1 MSEHDVSILSCYDE
15 KYFMILNYDLYI
27 ELRPDEVTKDPMHWT
42 LDLRLYQNFART
54 HQEDFNFQLYSYLYE
69 LY

>member
-1 MSEHDVSILSCYDE
+1 
-15 KYFMILNYDLYI
+15 MILNYDLYI